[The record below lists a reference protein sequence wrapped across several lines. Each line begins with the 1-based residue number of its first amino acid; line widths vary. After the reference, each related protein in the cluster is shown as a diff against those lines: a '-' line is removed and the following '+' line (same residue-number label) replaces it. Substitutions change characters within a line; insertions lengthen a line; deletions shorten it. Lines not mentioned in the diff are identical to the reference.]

1 MATKTRPPYA
11 DTVAKDPTYK
21 HAAYVDWLTTNTG
34 YEVDPKT
41 VQLTQSLVSQFRE
54 SEEYAAA
61 VEAHVPVRERI
72 KADVERRKQEKIAA
86 KKEKLLAELA
96 ALNGGAA
103 VVVQPEE
110 PEPEPEPPAPKKA
123 PARATAKKAPA
134 KKAAPASNVT
144 PIKKKAPVAKKA
156 PAKSAAAAAAPASVV
171 VDDDDDF

>member
-11 DTVAKDPTYK
+11 ETVEKDPTYK
-21 HAAYVDWLTTNTG
+21 HAAYVDWLTKNTG
-34 YEVDPKT
+34 YEVDAKT

-61 VEAHVPVRERI
+61 VAGHVPVRERI

-86 KKEKLLAELA
+86 KKAKLLAELA

-123 PARATAKKAPA
+123 PAKKAAAKKAT
-134 KKAAPASNVT
+134 SNVT
-144 PIKKKAPVAKKA
+144 PIKSGAKKAPAARKA
-156 PAKSAAAAAAPASVV
+156 PAKSAAAATAAPASVV